1 MRLSLRSLL
10 VVAGLVA
17 VACQNSTAPGNL
29 PPGTLNPPQ
38 NLAYQL
44 DPSGDPNR
52 PAGILLAWDDVLSSD
67 LASYRIYSRASTGS
81 SYLLR
86 GETTSNTFHDNG
98 VPHLQYYVTAVDVGG
113 GESNA
118 SNVITVDERLQLPA
132 PDTLGSISLNQAI
145 HLGWADNAAQS
156 TRFKWYRVY
165 SASYNLDTGFCGT
178 DWVLEGTTV
187 SNEFL
192 ATLLANGTPRCFGA
206 SAISTEGYESLWS
219 PLRQDTPRPDARNV
233 LVYAFQT
240 DADSSG
246 FRFWS
251 DANSDGVGQSSELGL
266 IQNGAR
272 SDIDFWVY
280 RDPTDGTLWL
290 VPEFTGT
297 SMQLYSS
304 APLGDLTDID
314 FGPASGY
321 SRSMFQ
327 AVPEYGYVFQIVEG
341 QTLRYGGL
349 RVTHV
354 GRDYVIFDWSFQTD
368 PGNPELQ
375 IRAGQ
380 STAIATGT
388 GVSDR

>member
-29 PPGTLNPPQ
+29 PAGTLNPPQ

-52 PAGILLAWDDVLSSD
+52 PAGILLAWDDVPSSD
-67 LASYRIYSRASTGS
+67 LASYRIYSRGSTGS
-81 SYLLR
+81 SYFLR

-113 GESNA
+113 GESSG

-132 PDTLGSISLNQAI
+132 PDTLGSISLNRAI

-165 SASYNLDTGFCGT
+165 SASYNLDTGLCGT
-178 DWVLEGTTV
+178 DWAVEGTTV

-192 ATLLANGTPRCFGA
+192 ATLLTNGTPRCFGA

-240 DADSSG
+240 NADSSG

-251 DANSDGVGQSSELGL
+251 DVNSDGIGQPSELGL
-266 IQNGAR
+266 IQNGSR
-272 SDIDFWVY
+272 
-280 RDPTDGTLWL
+280 
-290 VPEFTGT
+290 
-297 SMQLYSS
+297 
-304 APLGDLTDID
+304 TDID
-314 FGPASGY
+314 FVIHRHADSTLWVVPVFSGTSMRLYSTSPIADLTSIDFAPASGY
-321 SRSMFQ
+321 SGDSLLARPGF
-327 AVPEYGYVFQIVEG
+327 GYVFEIVDG
-341 QTLRYGGL
+341 TVLHYGALRM
-349 RVTHV
+349 THV
-354 GRDYVIFDWSFQTD
+354 GRQYAIFDWSVQTD
-368 PGNPELQ
+368 PGNPELVVPKQ
-375 IRAGQ
+375 PASTGKQVAG
-380 STAIATGT
+380 S
-388 GVSDR
+388 R